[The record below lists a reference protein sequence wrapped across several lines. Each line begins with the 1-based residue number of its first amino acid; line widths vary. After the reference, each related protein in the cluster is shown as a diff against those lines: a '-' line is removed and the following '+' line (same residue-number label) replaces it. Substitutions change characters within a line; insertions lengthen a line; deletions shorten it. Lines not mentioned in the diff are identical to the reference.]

1 MSVNLQ
7 ALDNLGLSAAAKAK
21 AGATDTS
28 KPSQMGQDMFLK
40 LMMTQLE
47 KQNPLKPQD
56 SSEFLSQLAQFTMV
70 TGIQELQDSFSNV
83 ASTMS
88 AGQALQASSL
98 VGKRVMVESNQG
110 VLGASGGLSGAL
122 SLDANASNVKVE
134 VVNAGGATVRTLEL
148 GDRKQGNVPFTWD
161 GLLDDGVT
169 PANPGTYRL
178 KAEAVIEGETV
189 ALAPHVAAPVQS
201 VTLGGSQG
209 IEVDLGVLGRHKLA
223 DILEVLN

>member
-7 ALDNLGLSAAAKAK
+7 ALDKLGLSAATKTTT
-21 AGATDTS
+21 TDTS
-28 KPSQMGQDMFLK
+28 KSSQMGQDMFLK

-70 TGIQELQDSFSNV
+70 TGIQDLQNSFSSV

-88 AGQALQASSL
+88 EGQALQAASL
-98 VGKRVMVESNQG
+98 VGKKVMVEANQG
-110 VLGASGGLSGAL
+110 VLGATGGLSGAL
-122 SLDANASNVKVE
+122 SLDANASNVTLQ

-161 GLLDDGVT
+161 GMLDDGVT
-169 PANPGTYRL
+169 PANPGTYTL
-178 KAEAVIEGETV
+178 KAEAVVEGETV
-189 ALAPHVAAPVQS
+189 ALAPHVAASVQS

-223 DILEVLN
+223 DILEVMN